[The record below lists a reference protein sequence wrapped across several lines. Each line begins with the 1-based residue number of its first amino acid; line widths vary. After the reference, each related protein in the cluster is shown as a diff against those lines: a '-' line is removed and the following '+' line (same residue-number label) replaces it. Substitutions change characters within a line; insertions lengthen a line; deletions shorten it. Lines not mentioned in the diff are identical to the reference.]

1 MTEIT
6 RVPLQPI
13 AKGALTKLWLGVAAA
28 ALAAGGV
35 VWASMPPGVNVDTV
49 KAGAGASP
57 TEADVVT
64 INYKGTLPDG
74 KVFDQADNAKLP
86 MQGII
91 PGFVQ
96 ALTKMQT
103 GGKYKVV
110 IPSELAYGKQGAPGI
125 PPNTDLTFE
134 IELTKIQS
142 RAVADQEMQAEQMKA
157 MQEQAAQAKKG
168 GAKGAAGGMPE
179 GMMPEGVPEGAEIR
193 PAPSQTQ

>member
-13 AKGALTKLWLGVAAA
+13 AKGALTKLWLGIAAA

-35 VWASMPPGVNVDTV
+35 VFASLPPGVDVDTI
-49 KAGAGASP
+49 KAGSGASP

-74 KVFDQADNAKLP
+74 TVFDENKGAKLP
-86 MQGII
+86 MTGII
-91 PGFVQ
+91 PGFVK
-96 ALTKMQT
+96 ALGQMQV

-110 IPSELAYGKQGAPGI
+110 IPSELAYGKDGAPGI

-134 IELTKIQS
+134 IELL
-142 RAVADQEMQAEQMKA
+142 
-157 MQEQAAQAKKG
+157 
-168 GAKGAAGGMPE
+168 
-179 GMMPEGVPEGAEIR
+179 
-193 PAPSQTQ
+193 

>member
-13 AKGALTKLWLGVAAA
+13 AKGALTKLWLGIAAA

-35 VWASMPPGVNVDTV
+35 VFASLPPGVDVDTI
-49 KAGAGASP
+49 KAGSGASP

-74 KVFDQADNAKLP
+74 TVFDENKGAKLP
-86 MQGII
+86 MTGII
-91 PGFVQ
+91 PGFVK
-96 ALTKMQT
+96 ALGQMQV

-110 IPSELAYGKQGAPGI
+110 IPSELAYGKDGAPGI

-134 IELTKIQS
+134 IELLKIQG
-142 RAVADQEMQAEQMKA
+142 RAQAEQEMMAEQQKA
-157 MQEQAAQAKKG
+157 MEAAAAEEKKSG
-168 GAKGAAGGMPE
+168 KKAGAGAPPGGMPDPAE
-179 GMMPEGVPEGAEIR
+179 MQGAPEQI
-193 PAPSQTQ
+193 Q

>member
-35 VWASMPPGVNVDTV
+35 VWSSLPPSVDVETV
-49 KAGAGASP
+49 QAGAGASP
-57 TEADVVT
+57 TEEDVVT

-74 KVFDQADNAKLP
+74 KVFDEAQGAKLP

-91 PGFVQ
+91 PGFVE
-96 ALTKMQT
+96 ALGQMKP

-110 IPSELAYGKQGAPGI
+110 IPSAKAYGKEGAPGI
-125 PPNTDLTFE
+125 APNTDLHFE
-134 IELTKIQS
+134 IELVKVQS
-142 RAVADQEMQAEQMKA
+142 RATAEQEMQAEQAKA
-157 MQEQAAQAKKG
+157 MEAAAAAEKG
-168 GAKGAAGGMPE
+168 GKKSGTGAPPGGMPE
-179 GMMPEGVPEGAEIR
+179 AGAANDAPAMPE
-193 PAPSQTQ
+193 

>member
-35 VWASMPPGVNVDTV
+35 VAASLPAAVSVETV
-49 KAGAGASP
+49 QAGSGAAP

-74 KVFDQADNAKLP
+74 KVFDEAQGAKLP
-86 MQGII
+86 LQGII
-91 PGFVQ
+91 PGFVE
-96 ALTKMQT
+96 ALKKMQP

-110 IPSELAYGKQGAPGI
+110 IPSEKAYGKEGAPGI
-125 PPNTDLTFE
+125 APDTDLHFE
-134 IELTKIQS
+134 IDLLKVQS
-142 RAVADQEMQAEQMKA
+142 RASAEQEMQAEQMKA
-157 MQEQAAQAKKG
+157 MEAAAAAEKG
-168 GAKGAAGGMPE
+168 GKKPAAPAE
-179 GMMPEGVPEGAEIR
+179 GK
-193 PAPSQTQ
+193 